1 MIHHGNPSAQMP
13 EYDGD
18 LFAEDEVDGLEIVN
32 EHLVSAVKDLM
43 LSSGGGID
51 YLNLGVRQLGSI
63 YEALLEYSVK
73 QAATDLMIYK
83 DSAGKNGLTI
93 LDASFASDLQ
103 AKPKSF
109 INAGEIYLTVGGLAR
124 KGTGSYY
131 TPDEIVRF
139 LAKEGLKPH
148 FKRREALFRLD
159 MEKLRASK
167 TRDPD
172 LEMKSIDDLL
182 GLEVVDPAMGSGH
195 FLVAAANEI
204 TSWAISLLHENPDA
218 PLNTQ
223 VEEDRKMIL
232 EEQAKRGIM
241 LDANQLT
248 DAVILKRMVMK
259 RSVFGVD
266 INPMAVELAKLS
278 LWLESFTIGTPLT
291 FLNHHMRCGDSL
303 MGLWRSSLQEE
314 RQTRLRQWTGEL
326 EAAGKALFHSVSQ
339 SHDLNLEELRQ
350 SMEGYE
356 RARQMTKPQ
365 EELLDLQVA
374 SIIDPEAEDASLARQ
389 FRAFH
394 WEYEF
399 PDAFLESEWG
409 FDLVVMNPPWDA
421 FKPEDD
427 DFFSDLSPGFRMIR
441 ASLRREK

>member
-1 MIHHGNPSAQMP
+1 
-13 EYDGD
+13 
-18 LFAEDEVDGLEIVN
+18 
-32 EHLVSAVKDLM
+32 
-43 LSSGGGID
+43 
-51 YLNLGVRQLGSI
+51 
-63 YEALLEYSVK
+63 
-73 QAATDLMIYK
+73 
-83 DSAGKNGLTI
+83 
-93 LDASFASDLQ
+93 
-103 AKPKSF
+103 
-109 INAGEIYLTVGGLAR
+109 
-124 KGTGSYY
+124 
-131 TPDEIVRF
+131 
-139 LAKEGLKPH
+139 
-148 FKRREALFRLD
+148 
-159 MEKLRASK
+159 
-167 TRDPD
+167 
-172 LEMKSIDDLL
+172 MKSIDDLL

-223 VEEDRKMIL
+223 VEEDRRMVL
-232 EEQAKRGIM
+232 EEQANRGIM
-241 LDANQLT
+241 LDADQLT

-259 RSVFGVD
+259 RCVFGVD

-291 FLNHHMRCGDSL
+291 FLDHHMRCGDSL
-303 MGLWRSSLQEE
+303 MGLWRNSLQEE

-350 SMEGYE
+350 SREGYE

-374 SIIDPEAEDASLARQ
+374 SIIDPEAEDASLTRQ

-399 PDAFLESEWG
+399 PDAFIETEWG
-409 FDLVVMNPPWDA
+409 FDLVVMNPPWDVV
-421 FKPEDD
+421 KPEDARV
-427 DFFSDLSPGFRMIR
+427 F
-441 ASLRREK
+441 AE